1 MGVNSGNEDG
11 RSVSALHPGHAVA
24 VYESGED
31 LRRRVLPFVRQGL
44 VVGDAVQVIAS
55 RDTEESLGAGLGADA
70 DQVRW
75 GLPGVSYRSLGP
87 MFGGLRDYLA
97 GQARAGRRVRLVAEG
112 PPISDPARAGAYLR
126 FEAASNDVLGAYGF
140 PWVCLYDRRRHSD
153 AVLEQVEQVH
163 PHLLGPVGE
172 QAGSARFRDPDD
184 FLRAHPGLLSP
195 IPAAVDLDLRLTAA
209 AQLSAAR
216 REAAASASAPGV
228 PGEDVDDVELAT
240 GELLSNAV
248 RHGERPCRLRVWSTD
263 SHVVVRVDDTG
274 PGDDLPTKGFRPPRP
289 ALGRLGG
296 MGMWLVRQ
304 VADAVHVCT
313 SADGTA
319 VEAQFHRGGPAAGEP
334 PAAENPHV
342 A

>member
-1 MGVNSGNEDG
+1 M
-11 RSVSALHPGHAVA
+11 
-24 VYESGED
+24 YESGED
-31 LRRRVLPFVRQGL
+31 LRRRVLPYVRQGL
-44 VVGDAVQVIAS
+44 AAGDAVQVIAS
-55 RDTEESLGAGLGADA
+55 RDTEASLGAGLGADA
-70 DQVRW
+70 DRVRW
-75 GLPGVSYRSLGP
+75 GVPGVTYRSLGP

-97 GQARAGRRVRLVAEG
+97 RQARAGRRVRLVAEG
-112 PPISDPARAGAYLR
+112 PPIADPARAGAYLR

-140 PWVCLYDRRRHSD
+140 PWVCLYDRRRHSGS
-153 AVLEQVEQVH
+153 VLEQVEQVH
-163 PHLLGPVGE
+163 PHLLDPVGE
-172 QAGSARFRDPDD
+172 PASSARFRDPDD

-209 AQLSAAR
+209 DQLSAAR
-216 REAAASASAPGV
+216 REAAAGASARGL
-228 PGEDVDDVELAT
+228 PGEDVDDFELAA

-248 RHGERPCRLRVWSTD
+248 RHGQRPCRLRLWATD

-289 ALGRLGG
+289 ALGHLGG
-296 MGMWLVRQ
+296 MGMWVIRQ

-319 VEAQFHRGGPAAGEP
+319 VEAQFHRRGPAAEQPRAGEQ
-334 PAAENPHV
+334 PHV